1 MSLLNIFRII
11 AKGAIKYN
19 FIMKIYDVLILGA
32 GASSLMCASNLD
44 KKLSIAAVE
53 TNSKIAQKLK
63 ISGGSKCNITNV
75 HVSQNNYD
83 GDSDFIANILE
94 SFSKDDLL
102 NYLLTNGV
110 EPVIRKERYY
120 FCKDSSDE
128 IINIFKNNTRH
139 AEILLGRDILEVK
152 KSDDIFDVKTSKGV
166 LRARNVVVATGGKSY
181 KELGA
186 SDIGLVIAK
195 SFGIKVK
202 EFTPALVGL
211 TVQKEQFWM
220 KELSGL
226 SCYVNIKVD
235 DKILKEELLF
245 AHKGISGPAVLSA
258 SLYWQKGNITID
270 FLPECNI
277 LELIKGSKKQLSSVI
292 PLPKR
297 LSKAILEALNV
308 EDIECKK
315 VTGEMREK
323 LQKIHSYEF
332 APAGNFGFSK
342 AEVCRGGVL
351 TEELNPYTMEALDV
365 KNLYFIGEVVDVTGE
380 LGGYNFQW
388 AFSSGYVCAKA
399 INNYFR

>member
-1 MSLLNIFRII
+1 MKYSKFNII

-19 FIMKIYDVLILGA
+19 FNMKIYDVLILGA
-32 GASSLMCASNLD
+32 GASGLMCASHID
-44 KKLSIAAVE
+44 KKLSVAIVDV
-53 TNSKIAQKLK
+53 NSKIAQKLK

-75 HVSQNNYD
+75 HVSLSNYD
-83 GDSDFIANILE
+83 GDIDFIDNVLE
-94 SFSKDDLL
+94 SFSKEDLL
-102 NYLLTNGV
+102 NYLHVNGV

-128 IINIFKNNTRH
+128 IITVFKKAISH
-139 AEILLGRDILEVK
+139 AQMHLCSDILWVK
-152 KSDDIFDVKTSKGV
+152 KDGDIFEIKTTKEL
-166 LRARNVVVATGGKSY
+166 LRAKRVVVATGGKSY

-186 SDIGLVIAK
+186 SDIGLEIAK
-195 SFGIKVK
+195 SFGMKVK

-258 SLYWQKGNITID
+258 SLYWQKGNISID
-270 FLPECNI
+270 FLPDNNI
-277 LELIKGSKKQLSSVI
+277 LELMKGSKKQLSSVI

-297 LSKAILEALNV
+297 LSKAILDALHV
-308 EDIECKK
+308 EDVECKK
-315 VTGEMREK
+315 VTNEIKEK
-323 LQKIHSYEF
+323 LARIHNYEF

-351 TEELNPYTMEALDV
+351 TDELNPYTMEALDV

-388 AFSSGYVCAKA
+388 AFSSGYVCAKG
-399 INNYFR
+399 INEN

>member
-1 MSLLNIFRII
+1 
-11 AKGAIKYN
+11 
-19 FIMKIYDVLILGA
+19 MKIYDVLILGA

-44 KKLSIAAVE
+44 KKLSVVIVDI
-53 TNSKIAQKLK
+53 NSKIAVKLK

-75 HVSQNNYD
+75 EVSQNNYD
-83 GDSDFIANILE
+83 GDSEFISNVLDN
-94 SFSKDDLL
+94 FSRDDLL
-102 NYLLTNGV
+102 NYLRVNGV

-128 IINIFKNNTRH
+128 IINIFKRSIAH
-139 AEILLGRDILEVK
+139 AEILLGRNILEVK

-166 LRARNVVVATGGKSY
+166 LMARNVVVATGGKSY

-186 SDIGLVIAK
+186 SDIGLSIAK

-226 SCYVNIKVD
+226 SCPVIIKVN
-235 DKILKEELLF
+235 DKTLEEELLF

-258 SLYWQKGNITID
+258 SLYWQKGNIVID

-277 LELIKGSKKQLSSVI
+277 LELIKESKKLLSSVI

-315 VTGEMREK
+315 ITVQMKQK
-323 LQKIHSYEF
+323 LEKIHNYEF

-342 AEVCRGGVL
+342 AEVCRGGVM
-351 TEELNPYTMEALDV
+351 TDELNSYTMEALDV
-365 KNLYFIGEVVDVTGE
+365 ENLYFIGEVVDVTGE

-388 AFSSGYVCAKA
+388 AFSSGFVCAKS
-399 INNYFR
+399 INEWCSQLDSNQ